1 MMLMMINVIVI
12 MMRGGMMG
20 IAMVEITIVITSLQV
35 QGMST
40 HIHDDDV
47 GDADKRDDK

>member
-1 MMLMMINVIVI
+1 MINMMVV
-12 MMRGGMMG
+12 MMRVGMVG
-20 IAMVEITIVITSLQV
+20 IVMVDITLIITSLQV

-40 HIHDDDV
+40 HIHDDDDDEV